1 MAKRRGTTTTTVA
14 SGAAA
19 LMVDPVTQYALD
31 VVEGRKFVVGHI
43 VLLACQRHLRDF
55 EQGAARGLEWKPEE
69 AQLAIDFFETVLRLP
84 EESDGD
90 DDQDDAAPIDGTPFI
105 LSPWQKFV
113 VGSLTGWWRKRKGK
127 LRLRFRTAYL
137 ETGKGSGKTPMCAGL
152 LIYFAIRFGQRA
164 AQIFV
169 AAVTREQA
177 QIGFADCVK
186 IVNSAPFL
194 RDVFR
199 HTVNNLAIRETGTF
213 IRAISS
219 EKRALDGKRVSAAM
233 IDEVHEQRTA
243 VVVNKIRKGIKGRPN
258 AMILEPTNAGFDRTS
273 VCWHHHE
280 YSRKVLEGLI
290 PDGDADEWFAFIC
303 ALDPCEECRTKGREF
318 PDEQCPNCDDWKTEG
333 PHWAK
338 PNPNIGVSI
347 PWDYVRGLVKQAIGM
362 PSEVNDLLRFN
373 FGIWTQS
380 VDRAFD
386 LARWQ
391 ECSSLAI
398 PSDEELA
405 RYPCYGG
412 IDLGQT
418 DDLASWARAWDLEDV
433 VVVKMRFWLP
443 KEAKDKYP
451 ERPYAEWERYQVDG
465 HQMLELTEG
474 STTDEAT
481 IETAVLEDARKSGV
495 LEIGFDKRF
504 ANRMAQNL
512 MGHDL
517 VMVDTPQGFWLNE
530 SIRRISK
537 LVADRKLAHGGHALL
552 AYQAGV
558 AVLRKGPNNVV
569 RFDKEAS
576 RDKID
581 GLSALSMSIS
591 RMIVEPPDTPAEDPE
606 LVTA

>member
-1 MAKRRGTTTTTVA
+1 MAKRCVTTKTKVVQATSA
-14 SGAAA
+14 SLDA
-19 LMVDPVTQYALD
+19 VTQFALD
-31 VVEGRKFVVGHI
+31 VVEGRKFVVAYS
-43 VLLACQRHLRDF
+43 VLLACKRHLEDL
-55 EQGAARGLEWKPEE
+55 ETGPARGLVWNPEE
-69 AQLAIDFFETVLRLP
+69 AHLAIEFFETVLRLP

-90 DDQDDAAPIDGTPFI
+90 DGDDQAPPVDGTPFM

-113 VGSLTGWWRKRKGK
+113 VGSLIGWWRKKSGK

-152 LIYFAIRFGQRA
+152 LIYVAIRFGQRA
-164 AQIFV
+164 AQIYV

-186 IVNSAPFL
+186 MVNASPYL

-233 IDEVHEQRTA
+233 IDEIHEQRTA
-243 VVVNKIRKGIKGRPN
+243 IVVNKIRKGIKGRPN
-258 AMILEPTNAGFDRTS
+258 AIILEPTNAGFDRTS
-273 VCWHHHE
+273 ICWHHHE
-280 YSRKVLEGLI
+280 YSRKVLEGVI
-290 PDGDADEWFAFIC
+290 PPEDADEWFVFMC
-303 ALDPCEECRTKGREF
+303 ALDPCEACRSKGREF
-318 PDEQCPNCDDWKTEG
+318 PDEDCPDCDDWKVEG
-333 PHWAK
+333 PHWLK
-338 PNPNIGVSI
+338 PNPNLGVSI
-347 PWDYVRGLVKQAIGM
+347 PWDYIRGLVKEAIGM
-362 PSEVNDLLRFN
+362 PSQVNDLLRFN

-391 ECSSLAI
+391 ECGGIEI
-398 PSDEELA
+398 PSDDELA
-405 RYPCYGG
+405 KYPCFGG
-412 IDLGQT
+412 LDLGQT
-418 DDLASWARAWDLEDV
+418 DDLAAWARAWDLGDL
-433 VVVKMRFWLP
+433 VVVKLRFWLP
-443 KEAKDKYP
+443 KAAKEKFPD
-451 ERPYAEWERYQVDG
+451 RPYAEWERYQIDG
-465 HQMLELTEG
+465 HKMLELTEG

-481 IETAVLEDARKSGV
+481 IEAAVLEDSRKSGV

-537 LVADRKLAHGGHALL
+537 LVADRKFAHGGHVLL

-581 GLSALSMSIS
+581 GLSAVSMAVS
-591 RMIVEPPDTPAEDPE
+591 RMLVEPPDTPAEGPV